1 MMNVDM
7 YEWTK
12 LQNCLKTDS
21 IGHVCPQRLS
31 NTLKT
36 CGRCVSRKTLLKR
49 SSPLN
54 QITSNGPLALVC
66 IDFLQIEPDNKGVAN
81 VLVVT
86 DHFTRYAQDQKS
98 LTVAKVLWG
107 KILHTLWSSC

>member
-1 MMNVDM
+1 MED
-7 YEWTK
+7 
-12 LQNCLKTDS
+12 
-21 IGHVCPQRLS
+21 
-31 NTLKT
+31 
-36 CGRCVSRKTLLKR
+36 VSRKTLLKR

-86 DHFTRYAQDQKS
+86 DHFTRYAQAFPTKDQKS
-98 LTVAKVLWG
+98 LTAAKVLWG